1 MIRALFVNSGILG
14 QKTFAR
20 FIAEEFAAEI
30 GGVCASQIVLTDELT
45 FSDRVIRRLLCTRFW
60 PDGLAGLYN
69 LDLFRYRAELNA
81 GLTARKRIAR
91 LEAAGERFDVLHFHH
106 QATAYGSLA
115 RMRQTPSI
123 VSIDCTQRCVIDRAR
138 SGIEVRSYRP
148 NARRDGEIFNA
159 ARLIVAA
166 SSWAAGCV
174 RAEYPDC
181 TTEIL
186 VMPVPV
192 RLDVL
197 DPLWIDERY
206 QRATTSGY
214 RPRLLFMGGDFYRKG
229 GDILLSAWEAGDF
242 GRRAA
247 LDVVTAYPLD
257 RLPAGVTLHTGV
269 TAYSPEWR
277 AFWQKADL
285 FVLPTR
291 DEAFGLVFQEAAA
304 AGLPSVGTRINAIPE
319 LIEDGRSGLLVPPDN
334 VEALRDAL
342 QGLLASAERRRDF
355 GRRAREHAARTAD
368 PSQYRAALVAALH
381 RVATSSGGARG
392 AIRPGWAGSARASQ

>member
-20 FIAEEFAAEI
+20 FIAEEFA
-30 GGVCASQIVLTDELT
+30 GGTGGICARQIVLSNELT
-45 FSDRVIRRLLCTRFW
+45 FFDRVTRRLLCTRLW

-81 GLTARKRIAR
+81 GLTARRRLAR

-106 QATAYGSLA
+106 QATAYASVE

-138 SGIEVRSYRP
+138 SAIEIRSYRP
-148 NARRDGEIFNA
+148 NARRDGEIFRA
-159 ARLIVAA
+159 ARLIVSPSA
-166 SSWAAGCV
+166 WAAACV

-192 RLDVL
+192 QLGAF
-197 DPLWIDERY
+197 DPSWIEERY
-206 QRATTSGY
+206 QRTATAGY
-214 RPRLLFMGGDFYRKG
+214 RPRVLFMGGDFYRKG
-229 GDILLSAWEAGDF
+229 GDLLLSAWEAADL
-242 GRRAA
+242 GRQAT

-257 RLPAGVTLHTGV
+257 RLPAGVTVYTGV

-277 AFWQKADL
+277 ALWQKADI

-291 DEAFGLVFQEAAA
+291 DEAFGMVFQEAAA

-319 LIEDGRSGLLVPPDN
+319 LVEDGRNGLLVEPGN
-334 VEALRDAL
+334 VEELKHALE
-342 QGLLASAERRRDF
+342 QLLASAEQRRAL
-355 GRRAREHAARTAD
+355 GRSAREHAERTAD
-368 PSQYRAALVAALH
+368 PSHYRAALIAALH
-381 RVATSSGGARG
+381 RVAISSGDAKGAT
-392 AIRPGWAGSARASQ
+392 RPGWADSAPASR

>member
-1 MIRALFVNSGILG
+1 VIRALFVNSGILG
-14 QKTFAR
+14 QRTFAR
-20 FIAEEFAAEI
+20 FIAGAFAADT
-30 GGVCASQIVLTDELT
+30 GGICARQVVLTDELT
-45 FSDRVIRRLLCTRFW
+45 LSDRIKRRLLCARLW
-60 PDGLAGLYN
+60 PDGLAGLHN
-69 LDLFRYRAELNA
+69 LDFFRYRAELNA

-106 QATAYGSLA
+106 QATAYASLE

-138 SGIEVRSYRP
+138 SAIEVRSYRP
-148 NARRDGEIFNA
+148 NARRDGEIFRA
-159 ARLIVAA
+159 ARLIVAT
-166 SSWAAGCV
+166 SSWAAACV

-186 VMPVPV
+186 AMPVPV
-192 RLDVL
+192 QLDAF

-206 QRATTSGY
+206 QRAATAGY

-229 GDILLSAWEAGDF
+229 GDILLSAWDAGHF
-242 GRRAA
+242 GRQAT

-277 AFWQKADL
+277 GLWQKADI

-291 DEAFGLVFQEAAA
+291 DEAFGMVFQEAAA

-319 LIEDGRSGLLVPPDN
+319 LVEDGRNGLLVEPGN
-334 VEALRDAL
+334 LEELRNALEE
-342 QGLLASAERRRDF
+342 LLASAERRREL
-355 GRRAREHAARTAD
+355 GRNAREHAARTTD
-368 PSQYRAALVAALH
+368 PSKYRAALVAALH
-381 RVATSSGGARG
+381 RLAISSGDARG
-392 AIRPGWAGSARASQ
+392 ATRPGWEGSAPASQ